1 MNPIETPI
9 MKAKKPRVQKTAPVL
24 KDVDPVVDLEV
35 DKEVKEAKKPR
46 VQKTAPV
53 LKDVESVVDLEVKE
67 VKEVKARKPNP
78 WLLYTKK
85 ISTENPDLSYKAV
98 LSLAKASYKK

>member
-9 MKAKKPRVQKTAPVL
+9 KKPRKQRVKKDTTIIAPSNEIVQ
-24 KDVDPVVDLEV
+24 EV
-35 DKEVKEAKKPR
+35 EINKSEVKNEVKEP
-46 VQKTAPV
+46 KT
-53 LKDVESVVDLEVKE
+53 
-67 VKEVKARKPNP
+67 RKPNP

-85 ISTENPDLSYKAV
+85 IQTENPDLSYKAV